1 MDKQF
6 EDKDLA
12 IRGHNVLYAKLYNK
26 IINKGI

>member
-12 IRGHNVLYAKLYNK
+12 IRGHNVLYAKLYN